1 MRVIRIAERLWFLA
15 LPMAALCYYL
25 GYIQYQKKS
34 YPLTAVYALACA
46 GILVMLVAHLFRD
59 RYMRMPLKKVDKLS
73 GTSFENY
80 LAVHFRKMGYHVKQT
95 SATAD
100 YGADLILRKRKE
112 KTVVQA
118 KRYSKAV
125 GVAAVQ
131 EVIGAREYYAA
142 DRAIVVTNWF
152 FTKNAQILAS
162 QSGVELWDRKQLKK
176 QFGAR
181 E

>member
-1 MRVIRIAERLWFLA
+1 MRVFRTAGLLWFLA
-15 LPMAALCYYL
+15 LPMAAACYYL
-25 GYIQYQKKS
+25 GYLQYQKKS
-34 YPLTAVYALACA
+34 YPATAAYALACA
-46 GILVMLVAHLFRD
+46 GLLVMLAAHLFRN
-59 RYMRMPLKKVDKLS
+59 RYLRMSLKKVDKLS
-73 GTSFENY
+73 GISFENY
-80 LAVHFRKMGYHVKQT
+80 LAVHFRKAGYRVKET

-131 EVIGAREYYAA
+131 EVIGAREYYEA
-142 DRAIVVTNWF
+142 DRAMVVTNWF
-152 FTKNAQILAS
+152 FTKNAQILAA
-162 QSGVELWDRKQLKK
+162 QSGVELWDRKELKK
-176 QFGAR
+176 RFGAR